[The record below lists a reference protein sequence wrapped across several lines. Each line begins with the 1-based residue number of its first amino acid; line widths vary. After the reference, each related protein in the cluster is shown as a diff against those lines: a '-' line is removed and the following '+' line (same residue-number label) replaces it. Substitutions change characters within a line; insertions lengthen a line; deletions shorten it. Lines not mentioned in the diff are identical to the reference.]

1 MLLIYGL
8 RGNYAEL
15 KEMLIQKG
23 YTFSSQ
29 TDTEVIVNL
38 IAYHYY
44 STERDVPL
52 AIEKTIDLLEG
63 TWGLAILCRLEPNKL
78 YATRHGSPIVVSVN
92 ENMAMI
98 TSEQSGFSG
107 MVSNYIVLRNR
118 DICVIIAL

>member
-38 IAYHYY
+38 IAYHY

-63 TWGLAILCRLEPNKL
+63 TWGLAIFV
-78 YATRHGSPIVVSVN
+78 G
-92 ENMAMI
+92 
-98 TSEQSGFSG
+98 
-107 MVSNYIVLRNR
+107 
-118 DICVIIAL
+118 